1 MTLDLS
7 TPLAGTPVATKRRI
21 LIVDDE
27 GTIRHALRRFFQRQG
42 WDVDEAQ
49 DGAAALKLLLAD
61 APAFYDVIISD
72 LRMPGVSGIEMHE
85 RLRGAR
91 PELLRRII
99 FSTGDAVS
107 LDAAEFVRRAD
118 CPVLQKPF
126 ELSTLRTMVERL
138 LEEE

>member
-7 TPLAGTPVATKRRI
+7 TPLAGTPVPTTRRI
-21 LIVDDE
+21 HIVDDV

-61 APAFYDVIISD
+61 EPAFYDVIISD
-72 LRMPGVSGIEMHE
+72 LRMPGVSGIEMLE

>member
-1 MTLDLS
+1 MS
-7 TPLAGTPVATKRRI
+7 TRRR
-21 LIVDDE
+21 
-27 GTIRHALRRFFQRQG
+27 TA
-42 WDVDEAQ
+42 
-49 DGAAALKLLLAD
+49 AAALKLLLAD
-61 APAFYDVIISD
+61 QPVFYDVIISD

-91 PELLRRII
+91 PSCCAGSSSRPATRSRSTPRI
-99 FSTGDAVS
+99 SC
-107 LDAAEFVRRAD
+107 AAPD